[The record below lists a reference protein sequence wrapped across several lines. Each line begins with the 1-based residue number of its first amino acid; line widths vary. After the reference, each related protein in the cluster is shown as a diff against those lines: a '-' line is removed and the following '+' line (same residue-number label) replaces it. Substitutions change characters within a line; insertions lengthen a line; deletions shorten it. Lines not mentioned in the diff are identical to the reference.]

1 MGKEMNLHVEGCSFL
16 WLGLRCKNQGLKE
29 ITSDQDALEMA
40 LSVGDNR

>member
-1 MGKEMNLHVEGCSFL
+1 MNLHVKGCSFW

-40 LSVGDNR
+40 LSVGDSR